1 MLALC
6 ASVVGC
12 CRWILQRK
20 VAGGATSPP
29 HVPIA
34 SSLHS
39 TMEISPDRIEEV

>member
-1 MLALC
+1 LC
-6 ASVVGC
+6 ASAVGR

-20 VAGGATSPP
+20 AGGATFPP

-34 SSLHS
+34 SSLQS